1 VKDRYFPPY
10 QGNYPVTRSL
20 WQYYF
25 ETSFIAGMPRGQPL
39 AEDPKWELAILAT
52 VQGFYEK
59 LLQESVEGE
68 VPVPAG
74 LETVSLQGD
83 SDVGEMLG
91 AMRRWLRLLDMAIS
105 PAMLRQAFTDDS
117 DPEIAEAMLRYFV
130 RKKEHTDSDRDK
142 TDIVATFLYRHP
154 RVPGQW
160 EQRGYGLDGSLP
172 LSPFEIALIEI
183 LADADS
189 PQLPE
194 EHIQTLRRF
203 DALEEQV
210 LRFRDLNAL
219 LESGLIQTVRQLKQS
234 LENSFYHPG
243 VLATIAPYNSTF
255 GSRFDE
261 LFRAASAGIKTFADD
276 LEEQGGTIL
285 GSVDGVDVTVDQVK
299 GLDEN
304 GLLKLDYGQAL
315 EKFHRVSKLKQTL
328 DQMPR
333 AKRGSKPGRSTA
345 AAKPAVKT
353 ASEVAV
359 RPPFNLKAMR
369 KAVTP
374 QQMASE
380 ETKLLKVEESVR
392 IFVRV
397 ADPKFRQVVPMR
409 FFNLTLTPA
418 EADAYCADFL
428 EEKSLRAGVARVL
441 LRLVAVTAR
450 IITELEELKRANN
463 SPSLWKLHADSLVTL
478 LEIAA
483 KATENSERVSTLAAQ
498 RGHREQVQE
507 IQTSLKKLQDYS
519 GIAVATLTGS
529 VEAKSA
535 AAGEN

>member
-1 VKDRYFPPY
+1 
-10 QGNYPVTRSL
+10 
-20 WQYYF
+20 
-25 ETSFIAGMPRGQPL
+25 M

-59 LLQESVEGE
+59 LLQEAVAGE

-83 SDVGEMLG
+83 NDVGEMLG

-105 PAMLRQAFTDDS
+105 PAMLRRAFNDDT

-130 RKKEHTDSDRDK
+130 RKRDHLDSDRDK
-142 TDIVATFLYRHP
+142 TDIVSTFLYRHP

-183 LADADS
+183 LADSD
-189 PQLPE
+189 PPPLPE
-194 EHIQTLRRF
+194 EHIQILRRF
-203 DALEEQV
+203 DPLEEQV

-219 LESGLIQTVRQLKQS
+219 LESGVIQTVRQLKQT
-234 LENSFYHPG
+234 LEDSFFHPG
-243 VLATIAPYNSTF
+243 VLATIAPYNTTF
-255 GSRFDE
+255 GAKFDE
-261 LFRAASAGIKTFADD
+261 LFHAASKEIKDFADD

-299 GLDEN
+299 DMDEN
-304 GLLKLDYGQAL
+304 GLLKLDYGHAL
-315 EKFHRVSKLKQTL
+315 EKFRRVSKLKQTL
-328 DQMPR
+328 EQKPPV
-333 AKRGSKPGRSTA
+333 KRGSKQTRSTPA
-345 AAKPAVKT
+345 PKPATK
-353 ASEVAV
+353 SPAV

-369 KAVTP
+369 NAVTP
-374 QQMASE
+374 QQVASE

-418 EADAYCADFL
+418 EADAYCADYL

-478 LEIAA
+478 LEIAS
-483 KATENSERVSTLAAQ
+483 KATENSERVCTLASQ
-498 RGHREQVQE
+498 RGHRQQVEE
-507 IQTSLKKLQDYS
+507 IQTSLKKLHDYS

-535 AAGEN
+535 AVGVN

>member
-1 VKDRYFPPY
+1 
-10 QGNYPVTRSL
+10 
-20 WQYYF
+20 
-25 ETSFIAGMPRGQPL
+25 L

-59 LLQESVEGE
+59 LLQEAVEGE

-83 SDVGEMLG
+83 SDVGEML
-91 AMRRWLRLLDMAIS
+91 ASMRRWLRLLDMAIS
-105 PAMLRQAFTDDS
+105 PAMLRRAFGEQT

-130 RKKEHTDSDRDK
+130 RKKEHSDSDRDK

-183 LADADS
+183 LADSDL
-189 PQLPE
+189 PPLPE
-194 EHIQTLRRF
+194 DHIQLLRRF
-203 DALEEQV
+203 DPLEEQV

-219 LESGLIQTVRQLKQS
+219 LESGLIQTVRQLKGT
-234 LENSFYHPG
+234 LEDSFFHPG
-243 VLATIAPYNSTF
+243 VLATIAPYNATF
-255 GSRFDE
+255 GAKFDE
-261 LFRAASAGIKTFADD
+261 LFRESTKQIKDFAGE
-276 LEEQGGTIL
+276 LEDQGGTIL
-285 GSVDGVDVTVDQVK
+285 GSVDGVDVTVDHVK
-299 GLDEN
+299 AMDEEN
-304 GLLKLDYGQAL
+304 LLKLDYGQAL
-315 EKFHRVSKLKQTL
+315 DKFRRVSKLKQTL
-328 DQMPR
+328 EQKPPM
-333 AKRGSKPGRSTA
+333 KRGSKQAKLPA
-345 AAKPAVKT
+345 PKPAVKT
-353 ASEVAV
+353 ASTAVA

-374 QQMASE
+374 QQVAAE

-418 EADAYCADFL
+418 EADAYCADYL

-450 IITELEELKRANN
+450 LITELEELKRANN

-478 LEIAA
+478 LEIGGN
-483 KATENSERVSTLAAQ
+483 ATENAERVSNLASQ
-498 RGHREQVQE
+498 RGHRQQVEE
-507 IQTSLKKLQDYS
+507 IQTSLKKLRDYS
-519 GIAVATLTGS
+519 GIAERTLTGS
-529 VEAKSA
+529 AEAKSA
-535 AAGEN
+535 AAGAE

>member
-1 VKDRYFPPY
+1 
-10 QGNYPVTRSL
+10 
-20 WQYYF
+20 
-25 ETSFIAGMPRGQPL
+25 
-39 AEDPKWELAILAT
+39 LAT

-74 LETVSLQGD
+74 LETVSLQGE
-83 SDVGEMLG
+83 SDVCETLG

-105 PAMLRQAFTDDS
+105 PAMLRRAFNDET

-130 RKKEHTDSDRDK
+130 RKREHVDSDRDK
-142 TDIVATFLYRHP
+142 TDIVSTFLYRHP

-183 LADADS
+183 LADSDL
-189 PQLPE
+189 PPLPE
-194 EHIQTLRRF
+194 EHLQSLRRF

-210 LRFRDLNAL
+210 LRFQELNAL

-234 LENSFYHPG
+234 LEDSFFHPG
-243 VLATIAPYNSTF
+243 VLATIAPYNATF
-255 GSRFDE
+255 GQKFDE
-261 LFRAASAGIKTFADD
+261 LFRGAVKDIKVFASD

-285 GSVDGVDVTVDQVK
+285 GSVDGVDVTIDHVK
-299 GLDEN
+299 AMDEN
-304 GLLKLDYGQAL
+304 MLLKLDYGSAL
-315 EKFHRVSKLKQTL
+315 EKFRRVSKLKQTL
-328 DQMPR
+328 EQLPPT
-333 AKRGSKPGRSTA
+333 KRGKGAKSVPPT
-345 AAKPAVKT
+345 KPAVKT
-353 ASEVAV
+353 TPNVVLA
-359 RPPFNLKAMR
+359 RPNLNVKAMR

-374 QQMASE
+374 QQEAAE

-418 EADAYCADFL
+418 EADAYCADYL

-450 IITELEELKRANN
+450 IITELEELKRAYN
-463 SPSLWKLHADSLVTL
+463 SPSLWKLHADSVVTL
-478 LEIAA
+478 LVIGDNAA
-483 KATENSERVSTLAAQ
+483 ENANRVANLAGQ
-498 RGHREQVQE
+498 RGHRQQVEE
-507 IQTSLKKLQDYS
+507 IQTSLKKLRDYS
-519 GIAVATLTGS
+519 GIAERTLSGS
-529 VEAKSA
+529 ESKTA
-535 AAGEN
+535 AAGD

>member
-1 VKDRYFPPY
+1 
-10 QGNYPVTRSL
+10 
-20 WQYYF
+20 
-25 ETSFIAGMPRGQPL
+25 L

-83 SDVGEMLG
+83 TDVGEMLG
-91 AMRRWLRLLDMAIS
+91 AMRRWLRLLDMAIT
-105 PAMLRQAFTDDS
+105 PAMLRRAFNDET

-130 RKKEHTDSDRDK
+130 RKKEHVESDRDK

-183 LADADS
+183 LADSDL
-189 PQLPE
+189 PPLPE
-194 EHIQTLRRF
+194 EHIQVLRRF
-203 DALEEQV
+203 DSLEEQV
-210 LRFRDLNAL
+210 LRFHDFNAL
-219 LESGLIQTVRQLKQS
+219 LESGVIQTVRQLKQS
-234 LENSFYHPG
+234 LENSFFHPG
-243 VLATIAPYNSTF
+243 VLATIAPYNATF
-255 GSRFDE
+255 GSKFDE
-261 LFRAASAGIKTFADD
+261 LFHSATKEIKNFADD

-285 GSVDGVDVTVDQVK
+285 GSVDGVDVTVDHIK
-299 GLDEN
+299 AMDET
-304 GLLKLDYGQAL
+304 GLLKLDYGTAL
-315 EKFHRVSKLKQTL
+315 EKFHRVSRLKQTL
-328 DQMPR
+328 EQKPPV
-333 AKRGSKPGRSTA
+333 KRGSKRERATPPPKPTA
-345 AAKPAVKT
+345 KT
-353 ASEVAV
+353 TSNVTVA
-359 RPPFNLKAMR
+359 RPVFNLKALR

-374 QQMASE
+374 QQVAAE

-418 EADAYCADFL
+418 EADAYCADYL

-450 IITELEELKRANN
+450 IITELEELKRSGN
-463 SPSLWKLHADSLVTL
+463 SPSLWKLHADSLVAL
-478 LEIAA
+478 LEIGSNAC
-483 KATENSERVSTLAAQ
+483 ENAERVTTLASQ
-498 RGHREQVQE
+498 RGHRQQVEE
-507 IQTSLKKLQDYS
+507 IQTSLKKLRDYS
-519 GIAVATLTGS
+519 GIAERTLSGS

-535 AAGEN
+535 AAGAD

>member
-1 VKDRYFPPY
+1 
-10 QGNYPVTRSL
+10 
-20 WQYYF
+20 
-25 ETSFIAGMPRGQPL
+25 L

-74 LETVSLQGD
+74 LETVSLHGEN
-83 SDVGEMLG
+83 DVGETLG

-105 PAMLRQAFTDDS
+105 PAMLRRAFNDET

-130 RKKEHTDSDRDK
+130 RKREHVDSDRDK

-183 LADADS
+183 LADSDLPA
-189 PQLPE
+189 LPE
-194 EHIQTLRRF
+194 EHLQSLRRF

-210 LRFRDLNAL
+210 LRFQDLNAL
-219 LESGLIQTVRQLKQS
+219 LESGIIQTVRQVKQS
-234 LENSFYHPG
+234 LEDSFYHPG
-243 VLATIAPYNSTF
+243 VLSTIASYNATF
-255 GSRFDE
+255 GQKFDE
-261 LFRAASAGIKTFADD
+261 LFRSSVKNIKAFADE

-285 GSVDGVDVTVDQVK
+285 GSVDGVDVTVDHVK
-299 GLDEN
+299 AMDEN
-304 GLLKLDYGQAL
+304 MLLKLDYGHAL
-315 EKFHRVSKLKQTL
+315 DKFRRVSKLKQTL
-328 DQMPR
+328 EQRPPLKGG
-333 AKRGSKPGRSTA
+333 AKRPVPKPV
-345 AAKPAVKT
+345 VKT
-353 ASEVAV
+353 SSNVVLA
-359 RPPFNLKAMR
+359 RPVLNLKAMR

-374 QQMASE
+374 QQEAAE

-418 EADAYCADFL
+418 EAEAYCADFL

-463 SPSLWKLHADSLVTL
+463 SPSLWKLHADSLVAL
-478 LEIAA
+478 LVLGDNAA
-483 KATENSERVSTLAAQ
+483 ENAKRVSSLASQ
-498 RGHREQVQE
+498 RGHRQQVEE
-507 IQTSLKKLQDYS
+507 IQTSLKKLSDYS
-519 GIAVATLTGS
+519 GIAERSLSGS
-529 VEAKSA
+529 ESKTA
-535 AAGEN
+535 AAGD

>member
-1 VKDRYFPPY
+1 
-10 QGNYPVTRSL
+10 
-20 WQYYF
+20 
-25 ETSFIAGMPRGQPL
+25 M

-74 LETVSLQGD
+74 LEAVSLQGD
-83 SDVGEMLG
+83 DDVGGTLG

-105 PAMLRQAFTDDS
+105 PAMLRRAFHDET

-130 RKKEHTDSDRDK
+130 RKKEQTESDRDK

-183 LADADS
+183 LADAEL
-189 PQLPE
+189 PPLPE
-194 EHIQTLRRF
+194 EHLQILRRF
-203 DALEEQV
+203 DPLEEQV
-210 LRFRDLNAL
+210 LRFQDFNAL
-219 LESGLIQTVRQLKQS
+219 LESGIIQTVRQLKHS
-234 LENSFYHPG
+234 LDGSFFHPG
-243 VLATIAPYNSTF
+243 VLATIAPYNATF
-255 GSRFDE
+255 GAKFDE
-261 LFRAASAGIKTFADD
+261 LFRGATKEIKTFADD

-285 GSVDGVDVTVDQVK
+285 GSVDGVDVTVDHVRSM
-299 GLDEN
+299 DEN
-304 GLLKLDYGQAL
+304 GLLKLDYGNAL
-315 EKFHRVSKLKQTL
+315 EKFQRVSRLKQTL
-328 DQMPR
+328 EQKPPLKR
-333 AKRGSKPGRSTA
+333 AKSDRQSKP
-345 AAKPAVKT
+345 AAKKT
-353 ASEVAV
+353 SNVVVAGLA
-359 RPPFNLKAMR
+359 FNLKAMR

-374 QQMASE
+374 QQLAAE

-418 EADAYCADFL
+418 EADAYCADYL

-441 LRLVAVTAR
+441 LRLVAVNAR

-463 SPSLWKLHADSLVTL
+463 SPSLWKLHADSLVAL
-478 LEIAA
+478 LEIGAN
-483 KATENSERVSTLAAQ
+483 ATENGKRVCTLAAQ
-498 RGHREQVQE
+498 RSNRQQVEE
-507 IQTSLKKLQDYS
+507 IETSLKKLHDYS
-519 GIAVATLTGS
+519 SIAESTLTGS

-535 AAGEN
+535 AVGNA

>member
-1 VKDRYFPPY
+1 
-10 QGNYPVTRSL
+10 
-20 WQYYF
+20 
-25 ETSFIAGMPRGQPL
+25 M

-74 LETVSLQGD
+74 LETVSLHGD
-83 SDVGEMLG
+83 ADVGETLN
-91 AMRRWLRLLDMAIS
+91 AMRRWLRLLDMAIT
-105 PAMLRQAFTDDS
+105 PAMLRRAFGDET

-130 RKKEHTDSDRDK
+130 RKRDHVESDRDK

-183 LADADS
+183 LADSDL
-189 PQLPE
+189 PPLPE
-194 EHIQTLRRF
+194 EHLQLLRRF
-203 DALEEQV
+203 DALEEQT
-210 LRFRDLNAL
+210 LRFQDFNAL

-234 LENSFYHPG
+234 LDTSFFHPG
-243 VLATIAPYNSTF
+243 VLATIAPYNATF
-255 GSRFDE
+255 GSKFDE
-261 LFRAASAGIKTFADD
+261 LFRNSTKEIKNFADE

-285 GSVDGVDVTVDQVK
+285 GSVDGVDVTVDHVK
-299 GLDEN
+299 AMDEN
-304 GLLKLDYGQAL
+304 GLLKLDYGAAL

-328 DQMPR
+328 EQKPLG
-333 AKRGSKPGRSTA
+333 KRGSKSGKA
-345 AAKPAVKT
+345 AAKPTVKT
-353 ASEVAV
+353 ASNVSVAKPV
-359 RPPFNLKAMR
+359 FNLKAMR

-374 QQMASE
+374 QQMAAE

-463 SPSLWKLHADSLVTL
+463 SPSLWKLHADSLVAL
-478 LEIAA
+478 LEIGTNAG
-483 KATENSERVSTLAAQ
+483 ENAERVCALASQ
-498 RGHREQVQE
+498 RGHRQQVEE
-507 IQTSLKKLQDYS
+507 IQTSLNKLRDYS
-519 GIAVATLTGS
+519 GIAERTLSGS
-529 VEAKSA
+529 VEAKNA
-535 AAGEN
+535 AAGAD

>member
-1 VKDRYFPPY
+1 
-10 QGNYPVTRSL
+10 
-20 WQYYF
+20 
-25 ETSFIAGMPRGQPL
+25 M

-59 LLQESVEGE
+59 LLQEAVEGE

-83 SDVGEMLG
+83 SDVGEML
-91 AMRRWLRLLDMAIS
+91 ASMRRWLRLLDMAIS
-105 PAMLRQAFTDDS
+105 PAMLRRAFGEQT

-183 LADADS
+183 LADSDL
-189 PQLPE
+189 PGLPE
-194 EHIQTLRRF
+194 EHIQLLRRF
-203 DALEEQV
+203 DPLEEQV

-219 LESGLIQTVRQLKQS
+219 LESGLIQTVRQLKGT
-234 LENSFYHPG
+234 LEDSFFHPG
-243 VLATIAPYNSTF
+243 VLATIAPYNATF
-255 GSRFDE
+255 GAKFDE
-261 LFRAASAGIKTFADD
+261 LFRESTKQIKDFAGE
-276 LEEQGGTIL
+276 LEDQGGTIL
-285 GSVDGVDVTVDQVK
+285 GSVDGMDVTVDHVK
-299 GLDEN
+299 AMDEEN
-304 GLLKLDYGQAL
+304 LLKLDYGQAL
-315 EKFHRVSKLKQTL
+315 DKFRRVSKLKQTL
-328 DQMPR
+328 EQKPPM
-333 AKRGSKPGRSTA
+333 KRGAKQAKPA
-345 AAKPAVKT
+345 PKPAVKT
-353 ASEVAV
+353 ASAV
-359 RPPFNLKAMR
+359 VVNVPFNLKAMR

-374 QQMASE
+374 QQVAAE

-418 EADAYCADFL
+418 EADAYCADYL

-450 IITELEELKRANN
+450 LITELEELKRANN

-478 LEIAA
+478 LEIGGN
-483 KATENSERVSTLAAQ
+483 ATENAERVSNLASQ
-498 RGHREQVQE
+498 RGHRQQVEE
-507 IQTSLKKLQDYS
+507 IQTSLKKLRDYS
-519 GIAVATLTGS
+519 GIAERTLTGS
-529 VEAKSA
+529 AEAKSA
-535 AAGEN
+535 AAGAE

>member
-1 VKDRYFPPY
+1 
-10 QGNYPVTRSL
+10 
-20 WQYYF
+20 
-25 ETSFIAGMPRGQPL
+25 L

-59 LLQESVEGE
+59 LLQQAVEGE

-105 PAMLRQAFTDDS
+105 PSMLRQAFTDET

-130 RKKEHTDSDRDK
+130 RKRDHIEPDRDK

-183 LADADS
+183 LADSDL
-189 PQLPE
+189 PPLPE
-194 EHIQTLRRF
+194 EHIQILRRF
-203 DALEEQV
+203 DPLEEQV

-219 LESGLIQTVRQLKQS
+219 LESGIIQTVRQLKQT
-234 LENSFYHPG
+234 LDDSFFHPG
-243 VLATIAPYNSTF
+243 VLATIAPYNATF

-261 LFRAASAGIKTFADD
+261 LFREATKQIKEFAGD

-285 GSVDGVDVTVDQVK
+285 GSIDGIDVTVDHVK
-299 GLDEN
+299 GMDEN
-304 GLLKLDYGQAL
+304 SLLKLDYYDAL
-315 EKFHRVSKLKQTL
+315 DKFRRVSKLKQTL
-328 DQMPR
+328 EQKPPV
-333 AKRGSKPGRSTA
+333 KRGSKQARSA
-345 AAKPAVKT
+345 PALKPAAKVLA
-353 ASEVAV
+353 ASAPRV
-359 RPPFNLKAMR
+359 PFNLKAMR

-374 QQMASE
+374 QQVASE

-418 EADAYCADFL
+418 EADAYCADYL
-428 EEKSLRAGVARVL
+428 EEKSLRSGVARVL

-483 KATENSERVSTLAAQ
+483 NATENSERVCTLASQ
-498 RGHREQVQE
+498 RGHRQQVEE
-507 IQTSLKKLQDYS
+507 IQTSLKKLNDYS

-535 AAGEN
+535 AAGVK

>member
-1 VKDRYFPPY
+1 
-10 QGNYPVTRSL
+10 
-20 WQYYF
+20 
-25 ETSFIAGMPRGQPL
+25 L

-59 LLQESVEGE
+59 LLQEAVEGE

-83 SDVGEMLG
+83 SDVGEML
-91 AMRRWLRLLDMAIS
+91 ASMRRWLRLLDMAIS
-105 PAMLRQAFTDDS
+105 PAMLRRAFSEQT

-130 RKKEHTDSDRDK
+130 RKKEHNDSDRDK

-183 LADADS
+183 LADSDL
-189 PQLPE
+189 PPLPE
-194 EHIQTLRRF
+194 DHIQTLRRF
-203 DALEEQV
+203 DPLEEQV
-210 LRFRDLNAL
+210 LGFRDLNAL
-219 LESGLIQTVRQLKQS
+219 LESGIIQTVRQLKQG
-234 LENSFYHPG
+234 LEDSFFHPG
-243 VLATIAPYNSTF
+243 VLATIAPYNATF
-255 GSRFDE
+255 GSKFDE
-261 LFRAASAGIKTFADD
+261 LFRAATKEIKDFAGE
-276 LEEQGGTIL
+276 LEDQGGTVL
-285 GSVDGVDVTVDQVK
+285 GSVDGVDVTVDHVK
-299 GLDEN
+299 AMDEDN
-304 GLLKLDYGQAL
+304 LLKLDYGQAL
-315 EKFHRVSKLKQTL
+315 DKFRRVSKLKQSL
-328 DQMPR
+328 EQKPLM
-333 AKRGSKPGRSTA
+333 KRGSKARPA
-345 AAKPAVKT
+345 APKPTIKT
-353 ASEVAV
+353 ASTVVV

-374 QQMASE
+374 QQVAAE

-418 EADAYCADFL
+418 EADAYCADYL

-450 IITELEELKRANN
+450 LITELEELKRANN

-478 LEIAA
+478 LEIGSN
-483 KATENSERVSTLAAQ
+483 ATENAERVCNLASQ
-498 RGHREQVQE
+498 RGHRQQVE
-507 IQTSLKKLQDYS
+507 EVQTSLKKLRDYG
-519 GIAVATLTGS
+519 GIAERTMTGS
-529 VEAKSA
+529 AEAKSA
-535 AAGEN
+535 AAGAE

>member
-1 VKDRYFPPY
+1 
-10 QGNYPVTRSL
+10 
-20 WQYYF
+20 
-25 ETSFIAGMPRGQPL
+25 L

-59 LLQESVEGE
+59 LLQEAVEGE

-83 SDVGEMLG
+83 SDVGETLA

-105 PAMLRQAFTDDS
+105 PAMLRRAFVEQT

-130 RKKEHTDSDRDK
+130 RKREHNDSDRDK
-142 TDIVATFLYRHP
+142 TDIVSTFLYRHP

-183 LADADS
+183 LADSDL
-189 PQLPE
+189 PGLPE
-194 EHIQTLRRF
+194 DHIQILRRF
-203 DALEEQV
+203 DPLEEQV

-219 LESGLIQTVRQLKQS
+219 LESGIIQTVRQLKQT
-234 LENSFYHPG
+234 LEDSFFHPG
-243 VLATIAPYNSTF
+243 VLATIAPYNATF
-255 GSRFDE
+255 GSKFDE
-261 LFRAASAGIKTFADD
+261 LFRAATKEIKDFAGE
-276 LEEQGGTIL
+276 LEDQGGTIL
-285 GSVDGVDVTVDQVK
+285 GSVDGVDVTVDHVK
-299 GLDEN
+299 AMDEDN
-304 GLLKLDYGQAL
+304 LLKLDYGHAL
-315 EKFHRVSKLKQTL
+315 DKFRRVSKLKQTL
-328 DQMPR
+328 EQKPPM
-333 AKRGSKPGRSTA
+333 KRGAKQERPA
-345 AAKPAVKT
+345 APAKPTVKT
-353 ASEVAV
+353 TSTVTV

-374 QQMASE
+374 QQVASE

-418 EADAYCADFL
+418 EAEAYCADYL

-450 IITELEELKRANN
+450 LITELEELKRANN

-478 LEIAA
+478 LEIAGN
-483 KATENSERVSTLAAQ
+483 ATENSERVSNLASQ
-498 RGHREQVQE
+498 RGHRQQVEE
-507 IQTSLKKLQDYS
+507 IQTSLKKLRDYS
-519 GIAVATLTGS
+519 GIAERTLTGS
-529 VEAKSA
+529 AEAKSA
-535 AAGEN
+535 AAGTD